1 MNETKILKYTGTAD
15 EDETEETINK
25 LLKPLDNDKYEDI
38 LELTH
43 SKIKSIKNDILQ
55 QLQITRQEL
64 KVFHSKL
71 KNYRYIDEVDEIKL
85 GNYIR
90 TIDLKK
96 KDNIY
101 LTSGGI
107 IVDIEAINESII
119 IKCKNFRNNI
129 FNLKFEE
136 HLIFQKINNQ
146 EEILLNVLT
155 YINK

>member
-25 LLKPLDNDKYEDI
+25 LLKTLDNDKYEDI

>member
-25 LLKPLDNDKYEDI
+25 LLKTLDNDKYEDI

-64 KVFHSKL
+64 KIFHSKL

>member
-25 LLKPLDNDKYEDI
+25 LLKTLDNDKYEDI

-43 SKIKSIKNDILQ
+43 SKIKTIKNDILQ

>member
-1 MNETKILKYTGTAD
+1 MNETKILKYNGTVD

-25 LLKPLDNDKYEDI
+25 LLKTLDNDKYEDI

-43 SKIKSIKNDILQ
+43 SKIKTIKNDILQ

>member
-1 MNETKILKYTGTAD
+1 MNETKTLKYNGTAD

-25 LLKPLDNDKYEDI
+25 LLKTLDNDKYEDI

-64 KVFHSKL
+64 KIFHSKL

>member
-1 MNETKILKYTGTAD
+1 MNETKILKYNGTVD

-25 LLKPLDNDKYEDI
+25 LLKTLDNDKYEDI

>member
-25 LLKPLDNDKYEDI
+25 LLKTLDNDKYEDI

-146 EEILLNVLT
+146 EEILLNILT

>member
-25 LLKPLDNDKYEDI
+25 LLKTLDNDKYEDI

-146 EEILLNVLT
+146 EEISLNVLT

>member
-1 MNETKILKYTGTAD
+1 MNETKILKYNGTVD

-25 LLKPLDNDKYEDI
+25 LLKTLDNDKYEDI

-43 SKIKSIKNDILQ
+43 SKIKTIKNDILQ

-146 EEILLNVLT
+146 EEILLNILT